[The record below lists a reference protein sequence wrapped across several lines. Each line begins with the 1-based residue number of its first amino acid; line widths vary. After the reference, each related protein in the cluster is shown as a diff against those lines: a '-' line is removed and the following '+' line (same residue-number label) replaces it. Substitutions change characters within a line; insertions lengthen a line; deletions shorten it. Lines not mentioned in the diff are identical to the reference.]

1 VNYYEGYKPSAWSE
15 PVVLYE
21 VIFLAWQSVVY
32 VLLAIQLDKWST
44 NPRMVSYWRKFTGF
58 FTCRCFFGSGNNNDS
73 AETAAFIDD
82 DDDDDDDD
90 DVLAE
95 QERILQGKANSDL
108 IGVSQLTKIYDN
120 GKMAVNNL
128 SSGNPPGQTFGLF
141 GINGY
146 VTF

>member
-1 VNYYEGYKPSAWSE
+1 VNYFEGYKPSAWSE
-15 PVVLYE
+15 PVLLYE

-32 VLLAIQLDKWST
+32 VVLAIQLDKWST
-44 NPRMVSYWRKFTGF
+44 NPRMVSYWRKFTGL

-73 AETAAFIDD
+73 AETAALL
-82 DDDDDDDD
+82 DDD

-95 QERILQGKANSDL
+95 QERVLQGKANSDL
-108 IGVSQLTKIYDN
+108 IAVSQLTKIYDN

-128 SSGNPPGQTFGLF
+128 SFGIPPGQTFGLL